1 MINRRRNR
9 REFPRIDPPA
19 GLGPARPEVFHR
31 FLDIS
36 IGGMRVLSRAEW
48 KPGDLIPM
56 EIRFPTGT
64 ALAVTVEVV
73 WIRRLPDAPEVTNE
87 VGLRFVD
94 LTDFER
100 SGLAA
105 LLAERGQASEPG

>member
-64 ALAVTVEVV
+64 ALTVTVEVV
-73 WIRRLPDAPEVTNE
+73 WIRPLPDAAEVTNE

-105 LLAERGQASEPG
+105 LLAARTQASEPG